1 MQGARAPGM
10 ICVHDH
16 GRPVPTLLKPRLR
29 GVLHEYSFFVSL
41 GSGLMLVLASS
52 PDLARI
58 ASAVYASALAG
69 LFGVSALYHRVT
81 WPPRAAAWMRRLDHA
96 MIFLLIAG
104 TYTPIALLMLPRPKG
119 LVLLALVWGASVAG
133 ITFNLVWI
141 TAPRLVSPVL
151 YVVIGWIA
159 LSALPDLL
167 ASVSLGTLLLLT
179 AGGVV
184 YSVGA
189 VVYATRRPNP
199 VPAVFGYHEVFHALT
214 IAAASMHFAAVASVV
229 LRKA

>member
-1 MQGARAPGM
+1 MSS
-10 ICVHDH
+10 
-16 GRPVPTLLKPRLR
+16 LLKPRLR

-41 GSGLMLVLASS
+41 GSVLMLVLASS

-81 WPPRAAAWMRRLDHA
+81 WPPRAGAWMRRLDHA

-119 LVLLALVWGASVAG
+119 LLLLALVWAASVAG
-133 ITFNLVWI
+133 IIFNLAWI
-141 TAPRLVSPVL
+141 TAPRIVSPALYLVL
-151 YVVIGWIA
+151 GWIA
-159 LSALPDLL
+159 VLALPDLL
-167 ASVSLGTLLLLT
+167 ANVSLPTLLLLT
-179 AGGVV
+179 SGGVV
-184 YSVGA
+184 YSIGA
-189 VVYATRRPNP
+189 LVYAMRRPNP

-214 IAAASMHFAAVASVV
+214 IAAASLHFAAVASVV
-229 LRKA
+229 LSVPL

>member
-1 MQGARAPGM
+1 MQAGSTFGM
-10 ICVHDH
+10 LYG
-16 GRPVPTLLKPRLR
+16 GRFVPMSSLLKPRLR

-81 WPPRAAAWMRRLDHA
+81 WPPRAGAWMRRLDHA

-119 LVLLALVWGASVAG
+119 LLLLALVWTAAAAG
-133 ITFNLVWI
+133 IIFNLAWI
-141 TAPRLVSPVL
+141 TAPRIVSPAL
-151 YVVIGWIA
+151 YLVMGWIA
-159 LSALPDLL
+159 VLALPDLL
-167 ASVSLGTLLLLT
+167 ANVSLPTLLLLT
-179 AGGVV
+179 SGGVV
-184 YSVGA
+184 YSIGA
-189 VVYATRRPNP
+189 LVYAMRRPNP

-214 IAAASMHFAAVASVV
+214 IAAASLHFAAVASVV
-229 LRKA
+229 LSVPI

>member
-1 MQGARAPGM
+1 MSS
-10 ICVHDH
+10 
-16 GRPVPTLLKPRLR
+16 LLKPRLR
-29 GVLHEYSFFVSL
+29 GVLHEYSFFVSV

-81 WPPRAAAWMRRLDHA
+81 WPPRAGAWMRRLDHA

-119 LVLLALVWGASVAG
+119 LLLLALVWAASVAG
-133 ITFNLVWI
+133 IIFNLAWI
-141 TAPRLVSPVL
+141 TAPRIVSPALYLVL
-151 YVVIGWIA
+151 GWIA
-159 LSALPDLL
+159 VLALPDLL
-167 ASVSLGTLLLLT
+167 DNVSLPTLLLLT

-184 YSVGA
+184 YSIGA
-189 VVYATRRPNP
+189 LVYAMRRPNP

-214 IAAASMHFAAVASVV
+214 IAAASLHFAAVATVV
-229 LRKA
+229 LSVPM

>member
-1 MQGARAPGM
+1 MSS
-10 ICVHDH
+10 
-16 GRPVPTLLKPRLR
+16 LLKPRLR

-52 PDLARI
+52 PDLARL

-81 WPPRAAAWMRRLDHA
+81 WPPRAGAWMRRLDHA

-119 LVLLALVWGASVAG
+119 LLLLALVWTASLAG
-133 ITFNLVWI
+133 IVFNLVWI
-141 TAPRLVSPVL
+141 TAPRIVSPALYLVL
-151 YVVIGWIA
+151 GWIA
-159 LSALPDLL
+159 VLALPDLL
-167 ASVSLGTLLLLT
+167 ANVSLPTLLLLT
-179 AGGVV
+179 SGGVV
-184 YSVGA
+184 YSIGA
-189 VVYATRRPNP
+189 LVYAMRRPNP

-214 IAAASMHFAAVASVV
+214 IAAAGLHFAAVASVV
-229 LRKA
+229 LSVPV

>member
-1 MQGARAPGM
+1 MS
-10 ICVHDH
+10 
-16 GRPVPTLLKPRLR
+16 TLLKPRLR
-29 GVLHEYSFFVSL
+29 GVLHEYSFFISL
-41 GSGLMLVLASS
+41 GSGLMLVLAST

-81 WPPRAAAWMRRLDHA
+81 WPPRAGAWMRRLDHA

-119 LVLLALVWGASVAG
+119 LLLLVMVWGAALAG
-133 ITFNLVWI
+133 IVFNLAWI
-141 TAPRLVSPVL
+141 TAPRIVSPAL
-151 YVVIGWIA
+151 YLVMGWIA
-159 LSALPDLL
+159 VTALPDLL
-167 ASVSLGTLLLLT
+167 ASVSTLTLLLLT

-184 YSVGA
+184 YSIGA

-199 VPAVFGYHEVFHALT
+199 APAVFGYHEVFHALT
-214 IAAASMHFAAVASVV
+214 IAAAGMHFAAVATVV
-229 LRKA
+229 LSVHG

>member
-1 MQGARAPGM
+1 M
-10 ICVHDH
+10 IWGHH
-16 GRPVPTLLKPRLR
+16 GGQAVPALLKKPRLR

-58 ASAVYASALAG
+58 ASAIYASALAG

-81 WPPRAAAWMRRLDHA
+81 WPPRAGAWMRRLDHA

-119 LVLLALVWGASVAG
+119 LVLLALVWAASVAG
-133 ITFNLVWI
+133 IAFNLAWI
-141 TAPRLVSPVL
+141 TAPRLVSPAL
-151 YVVIGWIA
+151 YVAIGWIA

-167 ASVSLGTLLLLT
+167 ASVSLGTLVLLT
-179 AGGVV
+179 AGGLV

-189 VVYATRRPNP
+189 VVYALRRPNP

-214 IAAASMHFAAVASVV
+214 VAAAGMHFAAVASVV
-229 LRKA
+229 LRSS